1 MKAAV
6 GALAPF
12 TQRSFRFQWPADLAT
27 SCALEMEA
35 LILGWYVLSATDS
48 VVWLGVFGASQY
60 LGTLLSPML
69 GVVGDRVGLRR
80 LLATMRASYA
90 AFALCLALLDLAGA
104 LAPLPV
110 FVIAGLSGLVRPS
123 DIGMRNALIGATMPL
138 PLLMGAMGIAR
149 MSADLARILGA
160 LTGAALAAWL
170 GFGAAYLLVAG
181 LYALSLAL
189 LLGVREP
196 AHDSGREVASVRPV
210 TTPWR
215 DLGEGIAYVRATPPL
230 LAGLCLAFLVN
241 FAAFPLTG
249 GLLPYV
255 ARDVYELDRTGLG
268 YLSASFAS
276 GALLGSLALSGVA
289 RRLPPARTVLVAALV
304 WLPLLIVFA
313 RLTDASLGM
322 AALALIGFVQSFC
335 MVPLS
340 VLLLRIAEA
349 RFRGRVMGLR
359 MLAVYGLPLGLL
371 LAGPLIAWA
380 GFLVAVKLY
389 AGLGLLAVLALAWH
403 FRAHLLPAGVPAN
416 ATRF

>member
-1 MKAAV
+1 MKTAGV
-6 GALAPF
+6 LAPF

-27 SCALEMEA
+27 SCALEMEM
-35 LILGWYVLSATDS
+35 LILGWYVLGATDS

-80 LLATMRASYA
+80 LLATMRASYC

-110 FVIAGLSGLVRPS
+110 FVIAGLSGIVRPS
-123 DIGMRNALIGATMPL
+123 DIGMRNALIGATMPS

-160 LTGAALAAWL
+160 LTGAALVAWL
-170 GFGAAYLLVAG
+170 GFGTAYLLVAG
-181 LYALSLAL
+181 LYGLSLLL

-196 AHDSGREVASVRPV
+196 AREVVSVRPV
-210 TTPWR
+210 TSPWR

-241 FAAFPLTG
+241 FAAFPVTG
-249 GLLPYV
+249 GLLPFV
-255 ARDVYELDRTGLG
+255 ARDVFGMDQAGLG
-268 YLSASFAS
+268 YLSASFAG
-276 GALLGSLALSGVA
+276 GALLGSWTLSGVA
-289 RRLPPARTVLVAALV
+289 RRLPPARTVLTAALV
-304 WLPLLIVFA
+304 WLPLLAGFA
-313 RLTDASLGM
+313 RLTDAGAGM
-322 AALALIGFVQSFC
+322 AVLALIGFVQSFC

-380 GFLVAVKLY
+380 GFLFAVKLY
-389 AGLGLLAVLALAWH
+389 AGLGLLAVLAIAIR
-403 FRAHLLPAGVPAN
+403 FRAHLLPAGAAAN
-416 ATRF
+416 ATRPS

>member
-12 TQRSFRFQWPADLAT
+12 TQRSFRFQWPADLAA
-27 SCALEMEA
+27 SCAIEMEV

-60 LGTLLSPML
+60 MGTLISPML

-80 LLATMRASYA
+80 LLAGMRASYA
-90 AFALCLALLDLAGA
+90 LLALALAMLDLAGT

-110 FVIAGLSGLVRPS
+110 FLIAGLSGLVRPS

-138 PLLMGAMGIAR
+138 QLLMGAMGIAR

-160 LTGAALAAWL
+160 LTGAVLAAWL

-196 AHDSGREVASVRPV
+196 AREVASVRPV

-215 DLGEGIAYVRATPPL
+215 DLGDGIAYVRATPPL

-241 FAAFPLTG
+241 FAAFPITG

-255 ARDVYELDRTGLG
+255 ARNVYELDRTGLG

-276 GALLGSLALSGVA
+276 GALLGSLALSGVG
-289 RRLPPARTVLVAALV
+289 RRLPPARTVLAAALI
-304 WLPLLIVFA
+304 WLPLLIGFA
-313 RLTDASLGM
+313 RLTDSEAGM
-322 AALALIGFVQSFC
+322 VALALIGFVQSFC